1 MAYGGLRIWF
11 ATGHAPTWKLPGN
24 DLLIPPWV
32 AVAGCAITALAAI
45 ASRDERPAEHPARD
59 QRDQR
64 DERDQGDVRDLR
76 GQWLGGRVWVGR
88 LSWVLAAGWVA
99 AAAFILL
106 DVVAAV
112 LPGLGIP
119 FDPLG
124 MLCRLGAILGAV
136 LLGLTAK
143 AHQSKAKPWP
153 HWIATLGACLAV
165 AGCLTRLAAQ
175 AAVGFGT
182 TPYGRDLSLVLFEG
196 GFMLVGT
203 LLPFLLVHPIGRR
216 FPRWMLLAA
225 GFTLGAGMT
234 AYFGVGLIQMIVA
247 TVQGKPMFADI
258 PLPDAFF
265 WVAVPA
271 YVVWG
276 VGLTLA
282 TRGYQFATRKAA
294 DPERDLQITHS

>member
-1 MAYGGLRIWF
+1 MRRAVVGWALAYGGLRIWF
-11 ATGHAPTWKLPGN
+11 ATGHAPAWKLPGN
-24 DLLIPPWV
+24 DLLIPHWV

-45 ASRDERPAEHPARD
+45 ASRPERLKGWSAR
-59 QRDQR
+59 
-64 DERDQGDVRDLR
+64 LF
-76 GQWLGGRVWVGR
+76 WI
-88 LSWVLAAGWVA
+88 LAAGWVA

-136 LLGLTAK
+136 LLGMTAK
-143 AHQSKAKPWP
+143 AHQSEAKPWP
-153 HWIATLGACLAV
+153 PWIATLGAYLAV
-165 AGCLTRLAAQ
+165 TGCLTRLAAQ

-182 TPYGRDLSLVLFEG
+182 TPYGGNLSLVLFEG
-196 GFMLVGT
+196 GFLLVGT

-216 FPRWMLLAA
+216 FPRWMLLVP
-225 GFTLGAGMT
+225 GFTLGVAMT
-234 AYFGVGLIQMIVA
+234 AYFGVGLIQMVVA
-247 TVQGKPMFADI
+247 VVQGKPVYGDVG
-258 PLPDAFF
+258 LPDAFF

-282 TRGYQFATRKAA
+282 ARGYQYATRRAT
-294 DPERDLQITHS
+294 DPECDLQITR

>member
-1 MAYGGLRIWF
+1 MRRAVVLWALAYGGLRIWF

-24 DLLIPPWV
+24 DLLIPHWA
-32 AVAGCAITALAAI
+32 AVAGCVITALAAI
-45 ASRDERPAEHPARD
+45 TVRDERPAN
-59 QRDQR
+59 
-64 DERDQGDVRDLR
+64 R
-76 GQWLGGRVWVGR
+76 GQRLGGGVWVGR
-88 LSWVLAAGWVA
+88 LFWVLAAGWVA

-119 FDPLG
+119 FDALG

-196 GFMLVGT
+196 GFLLVGT

-216 FPRWMLLAA
+216 FPRWMLLVP
-225 GFTLGAGMT
+225 GFTLGVAMT
-234 AYFGVGLIQMIVA
+234 AYFGVGLVQMIANV
-247 TVQGKPMFADI
+247 VQGKPVYGDVG
-258 PLPDAFF
+258 LPDAFF

-276 VGLTLA
+276 AGLTLA
-282 TRGYQFATRKAA
+282 ARGYQFTTRKAT
-294 DPERDLQITHS
+294 DPECDLQITR